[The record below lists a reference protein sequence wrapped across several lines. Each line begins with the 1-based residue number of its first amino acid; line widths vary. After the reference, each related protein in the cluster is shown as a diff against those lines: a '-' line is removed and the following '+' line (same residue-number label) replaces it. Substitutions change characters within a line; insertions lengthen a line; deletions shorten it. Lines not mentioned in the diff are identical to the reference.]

1 MGVLLS
7 IDDFGT
13 GYSSL
18 AYLQR
23 LPVGELK
30 IDRSFVRR
38 LGEDSG
44 SVPIVRAAVDLGRAL
59 DLLVVAEG
67 VETES
72 AAGILR
78 SLGCQSAQGFH
89 FASPM
94 PEDDLFAWL
103 RFPLTGAL
111 GAAG

>member
-1 MGVLLS
+1 
-7 IDDFGT
+7 
-13 GYSSL
+13 
-18 AYLQR
+18 
-23 LPVGELK
+23 LK

-38 LGEDSG
+38 LGESSE

-72 AAGILR
+72 AATILR
-78 SLGCQSAQGFH
+78 SLGCPSAQGFH

-103 RFPLTGAL
+103 RFPLSGAL